1 MPGREQHEASEANYY
16 DGILS
21 PNQAD
26 RMISVVED
34 GQVLKP
40 LDTKTQ
46 EQRVGELIE
55 DVRWPVG
62 SRKASRKW

>member
-1 MPGREQHEASEANYY
+1 MTREQYEASEENYY
-16 DGILS
+16 DGILP

-26 RMISVVED
+26 RMISAAEE

-40 LDTKTQ
+40 VR
-46 EQRVGELIE
+46 EQPVGELIE

-62 SRKASRKW
+62 KPKRSRTW